1 MKARK
6 TCLYYLLVL
15 ATAIMLS
22 GCSRYNPPVE
32 SFQSSETQP
41 VQLPDK
47 NSGKDA
53 ATVQAEF
60 NTFTDRVFREII
72 GSDPLNLHFMVRHP
86 ENYGIETPEIKFQT
100 ISKSELEQDTKDNE
114 ELLKELE
121 AFDPSLLTSDQLFTY
136 KMLEDSLEIALS
148 FTASP

>member
-15 ATAIMLS
+15 VTAIMLS

-41 VQLPDK
+41 VQLPGQEEDSNGEGGQTDK

-114 ELLKELE
+114 
-121 AFDPSLLTSDQLFTY
+121 APS
-136 KMLEDSLEIALS
+136 DSVKINNTRGLA
-148 FTASP
+148 

>member
-41 VQLPDK
+41 VQLPGQEEGGNGEGRQTRTAAK
-47 NSGKDA
+47 MQPLSRLNLILLPIVFSGKLSVLILSIS
-53 ATVQAEF
+53 TLW
-60 NTFTDRVFREII
+60 
-72 GSDPLNLHFMVRHP
+72 SDTLK
-86 ENYGIETPEIKFQT
+86 TT
-100 ISKSELEQDTKDNE
+100 ELKHRR
-114 ELLKELE
+114 
-121 AFDPSLLTSDQLFTY
+121 
-136 KMLEDSLEIALS
+136 
-148 FTASP
+148 

>member
-15 ATAIMLS
+15 VTAIMLS

-41 VQLPDK
+41 VQLPGQEEGGNGEGGQTDK

-60 NTFTDRVFREII
+60 NTFTDRVSGKLSVLILSI
-72 GSDPLNLHFMVRHP
+72 STLWSDTLK
-86 ENYGIETPEIKFQT
+86 TT
-100 ISKSELEQDTKDNE
+100 ELKHRR
-114 ELLKELE
+114 
-121 AFDPSLLTSDQLFTY
+121 
-136 KMLEDSLEIALS
+136 
-148 FTASP
+148 